1 MFMKSLFLAAG
12 LIALTVGGAFAQGA
26 MQAPAGQCDAQAAA
40 KNLRGAAKTSFVNKC
55 KRDACEP
62 KAMSKE
68 GKPLS
73 GAAKNSFMKSCE
85 RGA

>member
-1 MFMKSLFLAAG
+1 MKSLVLAIG
-12 LIALTVGGAFAQGA
+12 LTAFALGGAFAQGA
-26 MQAPAGQCDAQAAA
+26 APAASGQCDAQAAA
-40 KNLRGAAKTSFVNKC
+40 KNLRGAAKTSFLTKC